1 MSSSRGFT
9 LIELLIVIAIIG
21 ILSGTILV
29 SLNTARNKGADAAI
43 KKELSTARRMAEL
56 YNDVNGR
63 SYENVCSDTA
73 VNNGITSINPVLVK
87 IAQQYNYTVNI
98 ENLTGSA
105 TRVTCNDSATE
116 WAAEVPLR
124 TGGFFC
130 VDWRGD
136 AAVYPSSRVTGCSG
150 VCDTKC

>member
-9 LIELLIVIAIIG
+9 LIELLIVVAIIG
-21 ILSGTILV
+21 ILSATVLV
-29 SLNTARNKGADAAI
+29 SLNTARNKGSDAAI
-43 KKELSTARRMAEL
+43 KKELSSARRLAEL
-56 YNDVNGR
+56 YNDNNGR

-73 VNNGITSINPVLVK
+73 VTNGVTSINPILLK

-98 ENLTGSA
+98 ENLTGNA

-116 WAAEVPLR
+116 WAAEAPLR
-124 TGGFFC
+124 GGGFFC
-130 VDWRGD
+130 VDWRGE
-136 AAVYPSSRVTGCSG
+136 ATTTPNSRVTGCSG